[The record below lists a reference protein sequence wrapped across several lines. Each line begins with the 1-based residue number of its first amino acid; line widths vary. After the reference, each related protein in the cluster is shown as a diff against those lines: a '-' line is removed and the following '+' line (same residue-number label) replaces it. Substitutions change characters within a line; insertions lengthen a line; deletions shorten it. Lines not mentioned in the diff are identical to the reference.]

1 MEGMNEK
8 EGMGGMSLG
17 RRGWGDRA
25 WVELRSVRRRCFLR
39 SRVNKVFQEGRS
51 KQLLEGF

>member
-51 KQLLEGF
+51 KQL